1 MKNKDEIIRDIFKDK
16 RLINILYNIDEVK
29 AGRVNYDISHGTIVL
44 HFKHETDT
52 IDNIFNYLY
61 IVDDIVQHTETNEMM
76 VVYTA
81 LYGNHDSF
89 VRPLEMF
96 LSEVDHEKY
105 PDIKQK
111 RRLLPLFNRYSEIYI
126 DDPLFQKLVFK
137 LAREL
142 GLDSD
147 GDILINGEDRYFINQ
162 KTRIIIK
169 LENRR
174 I

>member
-1 MKNKDEIIRDIFKDK
+1 MKSKDEIIREVFKSSRLVDILFD
-16 RLINILYNIDEVK
+16 IDEVK
-29 AGRVNYDISHGTIVL
+29 AERTNSDISHGTIVL

-52 IDNIFNYLY
+52 TGNMINYLY

-81 LYGNHDSF
+81 LYGNHKSF

-111 RRLLPLFNRYSEIYI
+111 RRLLPLFNGYSETYI
-126 DDPLFQKLVFK
+126 DDPLCQDLIFE
-137 LAREL
+137 LARKQ
-142 GLDSD
+142 GLDRD
-147 GDILINGEDRYFINQ
+147 GDILINGEDRYFVNEQ
-162 KTRIIIK
+162 TRVVIK
-169 LENRR
+169 LKK
-174 I
+174 